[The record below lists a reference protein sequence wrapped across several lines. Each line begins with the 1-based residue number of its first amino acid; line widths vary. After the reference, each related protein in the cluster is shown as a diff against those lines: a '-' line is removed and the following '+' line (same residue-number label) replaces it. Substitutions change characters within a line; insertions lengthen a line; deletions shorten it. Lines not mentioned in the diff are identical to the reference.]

1 MLDQRLLRDNP
12 AQIAEALSR
21 RGMAVDLEPAS
32 RLARQARDL
41 EQERGELQAEGN
53 RIGREVGERIRAGA
67 APGGPEVQELRAA
80 GNGIKQRVA
89 ELEERERVLEQQ
101 LREQLLGLPNLP
113 SPLCPDGRSEADNR
127 EVKRW
132 GEPRRGAFPSGAPL
146 QEHWQIAERLGI
158 LESERSVRIAQS
170 RFVTLLG
177 QGARLERALISFM
190 LDRHTSRGYTE
201 VLPPILVNSA
211 SLTASGQ
218 LPKFAEESFRC
229 ADDDLW
235 LTPTAEVPLTSLHRG
250 EVLKAE
256 DLPLRYAAYTPCFR
270 REAGSYGRDTR
281 GLIRLH
287 QFNKVELYWFCRPE
301 DSEAALEQLT
311 ADAEA
316 VLEALE
322 LPYRRI
328 ELCTGDLGF
337 SASRT
342 YDLEVWLAGAGTYR
356 EISSCSTCGDFQARR
371 AGIRCRDGRTTSLVH
386 TLNGSG
392 LAVGRTMAALLEA
405 GQQEDGSVTLPEAS
419 WCPTSAPSGS
429 SPAPPRPRPAG
440 QGLIEELIEQGIP
453 AEEAPGRTRDPWSVL
468 YPLASTHRTTEGR
481 ESFRCPLRI
490 THLEQHLVLL
500 MDLDVAPADDA
511 GAAAAEV
518 AHGDI
523 NGAAV
528 WQAQA
533 GGDAL
538 GQIMAGPWWRL
549 RSWPTLPFL
558 FGDCPVSSRQ
568 QVSWTGHR
576 VSAAVPSVRRR
587 AGLRRKDSRPDG
599 RSAPSE

>member
-1 MLDQRLLRDNP
+1 MLDQRLLRNDP
-12 AQIAEALSR
+12 TLITAPLAR
-21 RGMAVDLEPAS
+21 RGVDADLSAL
-32 RLARQARDL
+32 RQLALQARDL
-41 EQERGELQAEGN
+41 EQQRSDLQAEGN
-53 RIGREVGERIRAGA
+53 RIGREVGERIRSGVS
-67 APGGPEVQELRAA
+67 PGGPEVKALREQ
-80 GNGIKQRVA
+80 GNLLKHRVA
-89 ELEERERVLEQQ
+89 ELEEQEKGIDGQ
-101 LREQLLGLPNLP
+101 LREQLLELPNLP
-113 SPLCPDGRSEADNR
+113 SPLCPTGRSEADNV

-132 GEPRRGAFPSGAPL
+132 GEPRLGSLSSGEPL

-158 LESERSVRIAQS
+158 LDTERSVRIAQS

-201 VLPPILVNSA
+201 VLPPILVNTA
-211 SLTASGQ
+211 SLTGSGQ

-371 AGIRCRDGRTTSLVH
+371 AGIRYREGKKTQLVH

-392 LAVGRTMAALLEA
+392 LAIGRTMAALLEA
-405 GQQEDGSVTLPEAS
+405 GQQGDGSVTLPEALV
-419 WCPTSAPSGS
+419 PYFG
-429 SPAPPRPRPAG
+429 
-440 QGLIEELIEQGIP
+440 
-453 AEEAPGRTRDPWSVL
+453 AE
-468 YPLASTHRTTEGR
+468 
-481 ESFRCPLRI
+481 RI
-490 THLEQHLVLL
+490 T
-500 MDLDVAPADDA
+500 
-511 GAAAAEV
+511 
-518 AHGDI
+518 
-523 NGAAV
+523 
-528 WQAQA
+528 
-533 GGDAL
+533 GGS
-538 GQIMAGPWWRL
+538 P
-549 RSWPTLPFL
+549 
-558 FGDCPVSSRQ
+558 
-568 QVSWTGHR
+568 
-576 VSAAVPSVRRR
+576 
-587 AGLRRKDSRPDG
+587 
-599 RSAPSE
+599 